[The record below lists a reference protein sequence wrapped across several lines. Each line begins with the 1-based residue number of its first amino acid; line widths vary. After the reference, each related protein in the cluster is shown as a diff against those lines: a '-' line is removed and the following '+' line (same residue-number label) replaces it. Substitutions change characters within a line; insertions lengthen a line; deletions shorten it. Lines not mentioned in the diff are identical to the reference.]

1 MFELLIWGCFMS
13 RSIATI
19 LGVGAL
25 VLLAGPAAAQTVYA
39 TNGAGA
45 PAYPSPYNAPN
56 QVSLSVQ
63 VLASIGGRCG
73 FATGA
78 APSGSLN
85 QTDFDT
91 TGFDQS
97 FAFTLNCTALSR
109 VAVVSSNGGL
119 KAGLTG
125 LPSGYAAIAPYD
137 VQLNLVGNSTTATAT
152 CGVGDLLATAG
163 ATCAP
168 TYLSAVGSNFK
179 GPATTSAGLLL
190 NGPATNNTPSSIR
203 VKANAYGGTA
213 VLASGTYTDTL
224 TVTVSPAT

>member
-1 MFELLIWGCFMS
+1 MS
-13 RSIATI
+13 RRIATV
-19 LGVGAL
+19 LGVGAIL
-25 VLLAGPAAAQTVYA
+25 GLLAANPAVAQTAYA
-39 TNGAGA
+39 TTGAGA
-45 PAYPSPYNAPN
+45 PAYPSPYNTPN
-56 QVSLSVQ
+56 QVTLSVQ

-78 APSGSLN
+78 APSGTLN
-85 QTDFDT
+85 QANFDT

-109 VAVVSSNGGL
+109 VAVVSTNGGL
-119 KAGLTG
+119 KAGILG

-137 VQLNLVGNSTTATAT
+137 VQLNLVGNATSATAT

-163 ATCAP
+163 ASCAP
-168 TYLSAVGSNFK
+168 TYLPAVGSNFK

-190 NGPATNNTPSSIR
+190 NGPATNNTPSNIR
-203 VKANAYGGTA
+203 VKADAYGGTA
-213 VLASGTYTDTL
+213 ILASGTYTDTL

>member
-1 MFELLIWGCFMS
+1 MLGVS
-13 RSIATI
+13 AI
-19 LGVGAL
+19 LG
-25 VLLAGPAAAQTVYA
+25 LLAANPAAAQTVYA
-39 TNGAGA
+39 TNGAGS
-45 PAYPSPYNAPN
+45 PVYPSPYNTPN
-56 QVSLSVQ
+56 QVTLSVQ

-85 QTDFDT
+85 QSNFDT

-125 LPSGYAAIAPYD
+125 LPSGYTALAPYD
-137 VQLNLVGNSTTATAT
+137 VQLNLVGNSAVTATAT
-152 CGVGDLLATAG
+152 CGAGDLLATAG

-168 TYLSAVGSNFK
+168 TYLSAAGSNFK

-190 NGPATNNTPSSIR
+190 NGPATNNTPSAIR
-203 VKANAYGGTA
+203 VKANAYAGTA

-224 TVTVSPAT
+224 TVTVSPAI